1 MGTNVTPPRGGAWK
15 RTIRLQA
22 NRAANVTIPL
32 TELGASHWGGG
43 KIDLVTCV
51 TDWSCAVVLG
61 LELAFQCEMREAL
74 SLIAFVILHF
84 VLHVGSRSRAWI
96 GMGLPS

>member
-1 MGTNVTPPRGGAWK
+1 MKRVLDEEMWGTPRGVAKSSIGACQLVEK
-15 RTIRLQA
+15 CSLAACAIRA
-22 NRAANVTIPL
+22 IVF
-32 TELGASHWGGG
+32 
-43 KIDLVTCV
+43 
-51 TDWSCAVVLG
+51 G
-61 LELAFQCEMREAL
+61 LELAFQVDMRDKL